1 MSAPA
6 VLAVR
11 TNVEIASFAAIPPPE
26 ADPLE
31 HLAVQIREGYKAC
44 LTAGQYYLLY
54 AAIVGRALVEAKE
67 LVPHGTWEAWVEAN
81 CAFSTR
87 QAQDYMRYARAIEN
101 GEIDPKTQSSAEALS
116 IRQVLIRLRSNKSQ
130 HQAQEARSILPAWGR
145 ACDK

>member
-6 VLAVR
+6 VSAVQEH
-11 TNVEIASFAAIPPPE
+11 VLEIVPFAVITAPE

-31 HLAVQIREGYKAC
+31 HLAIQIREGYKAC
-44 LTAGQYYLLY
+44 LKAGQYYLLY

-67 LVPHGTWEAWVEAN
+67 LVPHGGWEAWVDAN

-101 GEIDPKTQSSAEALS
+101 REIDPETQSSAEALS
-116 IRQVLIRLRSNKSQ
+116 IRQVLIRLR
-130 HQAQEARSILPAWGR
+130 
-145 ACDK
+145 